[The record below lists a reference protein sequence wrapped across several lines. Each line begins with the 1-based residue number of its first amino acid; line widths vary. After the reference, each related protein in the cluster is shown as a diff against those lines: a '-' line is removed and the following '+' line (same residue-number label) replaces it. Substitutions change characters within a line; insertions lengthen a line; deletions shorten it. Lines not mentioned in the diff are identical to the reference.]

1 MTLRFTNTMGQSL
14 QDFTPIT
21 AGKAGLYTCGPTVY
35 DYAHIGNFRAY
46 LFEDVLRRYLEFSGV
61 DVLHVMNLTDVE
73 DKTIRAANEAGVTI
87 FEHAE
92 KYSAAFFEDVE
103 ALGLLP
109 AKQYPKATDH
119 VDGMID
125 MVRQL
130 EAGGH
135 TYESEGSVY
144 YRISTFPEYGKLSGI
159 RPDDLKA
166 GARIDSDEY
175 EKEDARDFVLWKGWR
190 EGEPKWESPWGPGR
204 PGWHIECSAMSL
216 KYLGKHFDIHCGGED
231 NVFPHHENEI
241 AQSEAANGET
251 FVNYWMHCRHLMVD
265 GEKMSKSKGNFYTLR
280 QLLEMG
286 HKPHAIRYL
295 LLSSH
300 YRQPLNLTMDGLKAA
315 EQTVR
320 RLTDFNTRLQEAA
333 RDGVSGELSE
343 RIRSIADTVLAGFK
357 EHMDDDLEIARAL
370 SVVFDGIRD
379 ANRYAD
385 TEGVTQGDATHLL
398 GMLKRLDTVLNV
410 LGEREEV
417 SLDEEIETLLQE
429 RIDARKAKNFGRADE
444 IRDTLQAQ
452 GIILED
458 KADGTRWK
466 RV

>member
-1 MTLRFTNTMGQSL
+1 MTLQFTNTMGQSL
-14 QDFTPIT
+14 QDFVPLV

-46 LFEDVLRRYLEFSGV
+46 LFEDVLRRYLEFSGI

-92 KYSAAFFEDVE
+92 KYAAAFFEDVE
-103 ALGLLP
+103 TLGLLP
-109 AKQYPKATDH
+109 AKHYPKATDH
-119 VDGMID
+119 VDEMID
-125 MVRQL
+125 MVRKL

-135 TYESEGSVY
+135 TYSSDGSVY

-159 RPDDLKA
+159 RPDDLQA

-190 EGEPKWESPWGPGR
+190 EGEPKWESPWGAGR

-300 YRQPLNLTMDGLKAA
+300 YRQPLNLTMDGLNAA

-320 RLTDFNTRLQEAA
+320 RLTDFHTRLQEAA
-333 RDGVSGELSE
+333 RAGAEGELSE
-343 RIRSIADTVLAGFK
+343 RIRSVAENVLDGFK
-357 EHMDDDLEIARAL
+357 QHMENDLDIARAL

-385 TEGVTQGDATHLL
+385 TDGVTQGDATHLL
-398 GMLKRLDTVLNV
+398 GMLTRLDTVLNV

-417 SLDEEIETLLQE
+417 SLDGEIEALIQE
-429 RIDARKAKNFGRADE
+429 RIDARKAKNFARADE

-458 KADGTRWK
+458 KSDGTRWK